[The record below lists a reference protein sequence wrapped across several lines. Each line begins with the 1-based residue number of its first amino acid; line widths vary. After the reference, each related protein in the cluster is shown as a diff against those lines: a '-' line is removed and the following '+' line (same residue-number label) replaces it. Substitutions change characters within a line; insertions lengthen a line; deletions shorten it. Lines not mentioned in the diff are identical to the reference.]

1 MAFYIRKGFNFGP
14 LRLNLSRSGLGTSFG
29 VKGLRI
35 GLGPRGAYLHA
46 GRGGLYYRKSL
57 GSLGGGPSPS
67 SGSLEPVPDP
77 LQPIDSADVG
87 QMANADAAHVLSE
100 LNRVQHRM
108 DLAPLIGLLAVG
120 AVVAEWF
127 LPVIPIWGMGVT
139 AVLGAALVVYARHKD
154 VTRGTAVLQYDFDAA
169 AGSHFEALKSAF
181 AQFAACQALWHVEAA
196 GQTDDWK
203 RNAGATN
210 LVRRTAI
217 RPVLGLPRRVQSNV
231 EVPSLLA
238 GRQRLYF
245 FPDHIFI
252 YDGSR
257 VGAVA
262 YQELRTEVS
271 RVEFREDGQVPSDTR
286 TVGSTWRYVNKKGGP
301 DRRFAG
307 NREVPIVE
315 YANLALETDSGL
327 REHFQCSRLEAA
339 QQFSQALE
347 SWRRGSNVAGTSV
360 SNPSSDGGTLPK
372 TP

>member
-1 MAFYIRKGFNFGP
+1 MGFYIRKGFNFGP

-57 GSLGGGPSPS
+57 GSLAGGPPPS
-67 SGSLEPVPDP
+67 TGSLEPVPDL

-87 QMANADAAHVLSE
+87 QMVNADAAQVLSE

-108 DLAPLIGLLAVG
+108 DLAPLTALLTVG

-127 LPVIPIWGMGVT
+127 LPVIPIWGMAAT
-139 AVLGAALVVYARHKD
+139 AVLGVALVVFARHKD
-154 VTRGTAVLQYDFDAA
+154 VTRGTAVLHYDFDAA

-203 RNAGATN
+203 RNAGATS

-217 RPVLGLPRRVQSNV
+217 RPVVGLPRRVQSNV

-238 GRQRLYF
+238 GRQRLYL
-245 FPDHIFI
+245 FPDHIFV

-257 VGAVA
+257 VGAVG
-262 YQELRTEVS
+262 YSELRTQVS
-271 RVEFREDGQVPSDTR
+271 PVEFREDGEVPGDAKV
-286 TVGSTWRYVNKKGGP
+286 VGSTWRYVNKKGGP

-307 NREVPIVE
+307 NREIPIVE

-327 REHFQCSRLEAA
+327 REHFQCSRPEAA

-347 SWRRGSNVAGTSV
+347 EWRRGSSLGGGQRSLPESTS
-360 SNPSSDGGTLPK
+360 
-372 TP
+372 